1 MVEDWSTTSDSVSPK
16 DPAGLTRTW
25 LKMSGYADTGREAS
39 RSDFFGECALLGP
52 KQGWKRGKPYHK
64 SGKIMDMTFQTWYCV
79 DLYRGL

>member
-39 RSDFFGECALLGP
+39 RSDFLGNAP
-52 KQGWKRGKPYHK
+52 CWDPNRDGNGVNPTTRVVKLW
-64 SGKIMDMTFQTWYCV
+64 T
-79 DLYRGL
+79 